1 MEFQES
7 IMYQRQINRGA
18 QNVASV
24 VARWCLWR
32 VQRGPSGPVDYC
44 VICIMPLLFGFIVF
58 LQQNPAIKLLC
69 NEGGRETYGVVGLP
83 HSVTLGGQ
91 GFDSRMMHIF
101 STCL

>member
-1 MEFQES
+1 MKDSFALHPVNWMEIF
-7 IMYQRQINRGA
+7 INRGA

-69 NEGGRETYGVVGLP
+69 NEGGRET
-83 HSVTLGGQ
+83 
-91 GFDSRMMHIF
+91 
-101 STCL
+101 